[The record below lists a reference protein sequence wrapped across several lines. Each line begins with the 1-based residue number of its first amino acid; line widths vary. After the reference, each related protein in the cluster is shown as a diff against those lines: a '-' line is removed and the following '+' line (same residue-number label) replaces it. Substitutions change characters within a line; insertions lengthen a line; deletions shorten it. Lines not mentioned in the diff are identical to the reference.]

1 MNNKL
6 LFTNCLLLYA
16 FSGAACFGAQRDCSA
31 YGDCL
36 SPYAASVLHAQGTQS
51 QRLFTL
57 EGLNVWLT
65 QPANQQAELV
75 FTTQSGLLLRG
86 SMVGPDGEDI
96 AAALSLKMRA
106 KSLAEPPQGGHE
118 RSVPTDAIGKAAS
131 GISAQTQP
139 APDAPDNGAAI
150 PTFATLK
157 QLRSQAD
164 TYLMWIEANHAAP
177 EAPVLYMFTDPLCS
191 FCSRSLRVL
200 KPSVERGDLALRL
213 VPTPILSPLSFELA
227 ISFVEDRNPGDAFIQ
242 HALQTADGQPS
253 QVLPRPL
260 DKMDKAVIDAMARNL
275 RWFRRNGL
283 QGVPFFLYRSGTDDQ
298 VFYGQI
304 DDSRIDMILRGN
316 NIREGDRRDP

>member
-16 FSGAACFGAQRDCSA
+16 FSGACFGAQRDCSA
-31 YGDCL
+31 NDDCL

-57 EGLNVWLT
+57 EGLNVWLM

-75 FTTQSGLLLRG
+75 FTTPSGLLLRG

-96 AAALSLKMRA
+96 AAALSLTMRA
-106 KSLAEPPQGGHE
+106 KRLADESPQRGRE
-118 RSVPTDAIGKAAS
+118 RSVPPDAIGQAAS

-139 APDAPDNGAAI
+139 APESPDNGAAI

-200 KPSVERGDLALRL
+200 KPSVDRGALALRL

-227 ISFVEDRNPGDAFIQ
+227 ISFVEDRNPGNAFIQ

-260 DKMDKAVIDAMARNL
+260 DKVDKAVIDAMARNL
-275 RWFRRNGL
+275 QWFRRNGL

-304 DDSRIDMILRGN
+304 DDSRIDMILQGDHM
-316 NIREGDRRDP
+316 REGDSLDP